1 MHLELLQLFLSL
13 CIDKLFQMMLLL
25 TSSPM
30 LPDYLFPF
38 VRVVAEKESGEVS
51 IDWCSDTL
59 AL

>member
-1 MHLELLQLFLSL
+1 MHLELLWLFLSL
-13 CIDKLFQMMLLL
+13 CIDQHLMLLL
-25 TSSPM
+25 TSSSM

-38 VRVVAEKESGEVS
+38 VRVMAEEESGEAS